1 MTNTQKT
8 VTAMIDE
15 IGKLRLVVA
24 IDSMPAKLQQIR
36 QLLRELDAEL
46 NKQNA

>member
-15 IGKLRLVVA
+15 LGKLRLLVG
-24 IDSMPAKLQQIR
+24 IDSMPAKLQLIR
-36 QLLRELDAEL
+36 QLLRELDVEL
-46 NKQNA
+46 AK